1 MRTINKYRVLLT
13 RFRKAMV
20 IFVPKGDIDDL
31 TRAPDDF
38 DSIYAHLKACGLKD
52 LPTHLT

>member
-20 IFVPKGDIDDL
+20 IFVPKGDAEYQN
-31 TRAPDDF
+31 RAPEDF
-38 DSIYAHLKACGLKD
+38 YSIYSHLTSCGLKD
-52 LPTHLT
+52 LQV